1 MANVSSSN
9 SQGEF
14 YPDLRFHEFDEI
26 PYQHETVGALFDHV
40 TRRNADGSNRN
51 VITNSAE
58 HGLIP
63 QRDFFDKDIAV
74 EGNTGNYYI
83 IKKGDFVYNPR
94 KSTTAPYGPFNC
106 YRLEDEGIVSP
117 LYSCL
122 TPMHKEYTEYLLWY
136 FKSPAWYSYIYHNG
150 AQGGARHDRV
160 GMTNELMDGIPINL
174 PCLKEQEKVSRFL
187 SILDNRIE
195 KQHQLVA
202 ALKSYKRGV
211 LSAIFPQDGAIMPRY
226 RFKGFDGKWVQRKF
240 SDFTCAA
247 GTRNKDN
254 LDLEPY
260 AITNE
265 NGFIRQSEA
274 HDEFGYMKDTDRRAY
289 NIVRPNSFAYNPA
302 RINVGSIGYYN
313 GVEDVIVSSLY
324 EVFQTD
330 DDVDDRFL
338 WHWFKSDAFSKWI
351 ERLQEGSVRLYF
363 YYDKLCECQILL
375 PELSEQ
381 RKIADLLDGLD
392 GLIDHYQCSYK
403 SMLSTRQSLLH
414 QMFV

>member
-9 SQGEF
+9 SQGELV
-14 YPDLRFHEFDEI
+14 PKLRFPEFEGE
-26 PYQHETVGALFDHV
+26 PYHSETVGTLFDHAS
-40 TRRNADGSNRN
+40 RRNSGGSNGN

-74 EGNTGNYYI
+74 EGNTSNYYV

-94 KSTTAPYGPFNC
+94 KSSSAPYGPFNC

-117 LYSCL
+117 LYTCL
-122 TPMHKEYTEYLLWY
+122 TPKHEEYTEFLLWY

-160 GMTNELMDGIPINL
+160 GMTNELMDGIPVNL
-174 PCLKEQEKVSRFL
+174 PCLQEQEKISIFL
-187 SILDNRIE
+187 SALDRRIDAQR
-195 KQHQLVA
+195 KLVD

-211 LSAIFPQDGAIMPRY
+211 LSVLFPQDGDTVPCS
-226 RFKGFDGKWVQRKF
+226 RFGGFDRPWTLYKF
-240 SDFTCAA
+240 SDFTWAS

-265 NGFIRQSEA
+265 HGFIRQSEA
-274 HDEFGYMKDTDRRAY
+274 HEEFGYMKDTDRRAY
-289 NIVRPNSFAYNPA
+289 NIVKPHSFAYNPA
-302 RINVGSIGYYN
+302 RINVGSIGYYDGSEN
-313 GVEDVIVSSLY
+313 VIVSSLY
-324 EVFQTD
+324 EVFQTTD
-330 DDVDDRFL
+330 FVDDRFL
-338 WHWFKSDAFSKWI
+338 WHWFKSDEFPKWI
-351 ERLQEGSVRLYF
+351 EKLQEGSVRLYF

-375 PELSEQ
+375 PSVVEQ
-381 RKIADLLDGLD
+381 RRIANYLDSID
-392 GLIDHYQCSYK
+392 MLIESNQRVFK
-403 SMLSTRQSLLH
+403 SMLSVRRSLLQ
-414 QMFV
+414 QMFI